1 MATQEE
7 TKVLDVAGE
16 EIKVGDIVYRAR
28 FSGFTIHRVTRFTKM
43 SIFLSVERRISGAYN
58 YINSNNSEALMS
70 QHNSEFSMGKRIVS
84 QSLIKKQY
92 HGDPTDFVQ
101 IGQQVQAQSI

>member
-1 MATQEE
+1 MSTQEE

-28 FSGFTIHRVTRFTKM
+28 FSGFTVHRVTRFTKM
-43 SIFLSVERRISGAYN
+43 SIFLSVERIISDAYN
-58 YINSNNSEALMS
+58 YVNSNNREDLLS
-70 QHNSEFSMGKRIVS
+70 QHNSEFSMGKRFAS

-92 HGDPTDFVQ
+92 HGDPTDFIQ
-101 IGQQVQAQSI
+101 IGQQDQAQSI